1 MAAWFLTS
9 WCSLHCDWINFALSQ
24 DWEDPR
30 LWSQVRKSQNRL
42 CEEIAHTVPCCA
54 HIRGGEHEKT
64 CPHRLFQQ
72 HYGSCR
78 WGTVGHGNAAHGVT
92 RKSPV
97 CFGFSA
103 VSKGQH
109 GSAVALVSAHQS
121 LASGD
126 GWELHPSM
134 PHANWTCLFHLFA
147 RLFPVSGCKD

>member
-1 MAAWFLTS
+1 M
-9 WCSLHCDWINFALSQ
+9 
-24 DWEDPR
+24 
-30 LWSQVRKSQNRL
+30 
-42 CEEIAHTVPCCA
+42 
-54 HIRGGEHEKT
+54 
-64 CPHRLFQQ
+64 
-72 HYGSCR
+72 
-78 WGTVGHGNAAHGVT
+78 GHGNAAHGVT

-134 PHANWTCLFHLFA
+134 PMPHRIKRVCSICLRVCFQFRVA
-147 RLFPVSGCKD
+147 KTSSEFPSVR